1 LGGAVPLTN
10 MLTDQL
16 VNPNKTDRPLS
27 KYWFLS
33 QYLTPEVPTGPK
45 EEFYDLVNKVMPVK
59 RALDDLMKTDM
70 EKAAKYY
77 ESNKDNLL
85 MAELVNKALQEIQQ
99 TRAYI
104 KYLNSADGAKAI
116 PSSAERLEKQQQVE
130 KFENDNLKWVRA
142 AKAQIFGKK
151 E

>member
-1 LGGAVPLTN
+1 
-10 MLTDQL
+10 
-16 VNPNKTDRPLS
+16 
-27 KYWFLS
+27 
-33 QYLTPEVPTGPK
+33 
-45 EEFYDLVNKVMPVK
+45 
-59 RALDDLMKTDM
+59 
-70 EKAAKYY
+70 
-77 ESNKDNLL
+77 